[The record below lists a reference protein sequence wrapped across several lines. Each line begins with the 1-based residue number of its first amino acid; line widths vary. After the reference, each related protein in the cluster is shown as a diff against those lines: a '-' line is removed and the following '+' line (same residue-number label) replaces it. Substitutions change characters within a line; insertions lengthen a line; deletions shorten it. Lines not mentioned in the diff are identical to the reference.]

1 MIENENVEEEKNQ
14 STVTVNT
21 SSPTDTNSK
30 ILPPS
35 SSSSISEGISANSS
49 NNIATTLKQDELKGI
64 TMFYRCRFLK
74 AQIIILGHLFF
85 NNNLVFWIDI
95 SL

>member
-49 NNIATTLKQDELKGI
+49 NNIATTLKQDELKGE
-64 TMFYRCRFLK
+64 
-74 AQIIILGHLFF
+74 
-85 NNNLVFWIDI
+85 

>member
-1 MIENENVEEEKNQ
+1 MSNSSCLSDNKEAMAMIENENVEEEKNQ

-49 NNIATTLKQDELKGI
+49 SNIATTLKQDELKGI
-64 TMFYRCRFLK
+64 TVFYRCRF
-74 AQIIILGHLFF
+74 FF
-85 NNNLVFWIDI
+85 K
-95 SL
+95 SSK